1 MKYVEQIAYILLLGA
16 VLMASYNHEWLEIAR
31 YIASIG
37 AAGVAIARLRERYEG
52 KNLRL
57 KRLMRLR
64 HMVGIA
70 YVVGA
75 GLMFKEYNYWLV
87 AFLIGVILELYTLFV
102 LSKTNKDDGP
112 NHDQNHNPNHNSNHN
127 SNR

>member
-16 VLMASYNHEWLEIAR
+16 VLMASYNHEWLDIAR
-31 YIASIG
+31 YIASVG
-37 AAGVAIARLRERYEG
+37 AAGVAIARLREHYEG
-52 KNLRL
+52 KSLRL

-102 LSKTNKDDGP
+102 LSKTNKDD
-112 NHDQNHNPNHNSNHN
+112 NDTKEN
-127 SNR
+127 NRKP

>member
-16 VLMASYNHEWLEIAR
+16 VLMASFNYEWLEIAR
-31 YIASIG
+31 YVASVG
-37 AAGVAIARLRERYEG
+37 AAGVAVVRLRERYEG

-64 HMVGIA
+64 HLVGIA

-75 GLMFKEYNYWLV
+75 GLMFKEHNYWLV
-87 AFLIGVILELYTLFV
+87 AFLIGAILELYTLLVF
-102 LSKTNKDDGP
+102 KQCNDDK
-112 NHDQNHNPNHNSNHN
+112 
-127 SNR
+127 

>member
-16 VLMASYNHEWLEIAR
+16 VLMASYNYEWLDIAR
-31 YIASIG
+31 YIASVG

-102 LSKTNKDDGP
+102 LSKTNKDD
-112 NHDQNHNPNHNSNHN
+112 NDTKEN
-127 SNR
+127 NRKPYKNR